1 MKKDNAVIL
10 VLATIAVILSSFTAY
25 ILISRSSKE
34 TKSTVSEEEE
44 LTVKDF
50 TDVYVRLDIGETGE
64 YTKYEVIRNGDDA
77 KVTSITRQRY
87 GIYSKATR
95 VYKADDLIALLNE
108 CEVLSWDRFQGKEG
122 KDRFEFT
129 ATINGKEI
137 TAEGS
142 IEDDLEHF
150 DTLTQRLF
158 EMASGIDPDS

>member
-1 MKKDNAVIL
+1 MKKDNAVII
-10 VLATIAVILSSFTAY
+10 VLTVIAVILASFTAY
-25 ILISRSSKE
+25 IFISRSSKE

-64 YTKYEVIRNGDDA
+64 YTEYKVVRDGDDA
-77 KVTSITRQRY
+77 KVTSITGKRHEL
-87 GIYSKATR
+87 YSKATR
-95 VYKADDLIALLNE
+95 VYKADDLIDLLNE
-108 CEVLSWDRFQGKEG
+108 CDVLSWDGFQGKEG
-122 KDRFEFT
+122 TDRFEFT

-142 IEDDLEHF
+142 DEDDLENF

-158 EMASGIDPDS
+158 EMSSGIDLDS